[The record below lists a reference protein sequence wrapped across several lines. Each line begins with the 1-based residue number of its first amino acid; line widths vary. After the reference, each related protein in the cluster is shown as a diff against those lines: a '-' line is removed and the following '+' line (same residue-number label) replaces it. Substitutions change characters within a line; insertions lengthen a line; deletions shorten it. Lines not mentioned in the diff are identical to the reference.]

1 MMVAFPPSNS
11 GKAGTGK
18 VQRMKDTTMSTRQ
31 GAFTAYLIIP
41 ETRSIEAVEMRGGSD
56 HLQDIY
62 RLLDCQLITT
72 AALDEHDTIY
82 CDDEGLL
89 HGPVYQFFG
98 VSGNPQPLAG
108 RGLVV
113 GLDAD
118 GNDCAPRLSLAEVKE
133 RTYFIE
139 RLFKDLWGLRRATQL
154 HSCEIAPLGHIEAT
168 LTGAACHG

>member
-1 MMVAFPPSNS
+1 
-11 GKAGTGK
+11 
-18 VQRMKDTTMSTRQ
+18 MKDTTMASNRE
-31 GAFTAYLIIP
+31 GAFTAYLINP
-41 ETRSIEAVEMRGGSD
+41 ETRSIEAVEMQGGAG

-62 RLLDCQLITT
+62 RLLGCSLITT
-72 AALDEHDTIY
+72 APLSDHDTIY

-98 VSGNPQPLAG
+98 VSGFPQPLAG

-113 GLDAD
+113 GLDAE

-139 RLFKDLWGLRRATQL
+139 RLFKDLWGLRQATKL
-154 HSCEIAPLGHIEAT
+154 HSCEIAPLAHIEAT